1 MSTPRHS
8 LPITNP
14 SFTLDATP
22 MTARP
27 RFTASAAAV
36 LLLFAGCGGKTERTD
51 GKVDITFWHSFVAST
66 VPAFN
71 ELVKKF
77 EEDNPGISVRAQY
90 VPTGDALIQKLVTSV
105 QSHTAP
111 DISWIH
117 ADFIDKL
124 VEANAI
130 YRMDEFLSG
139 PDSLPRADLD
149 DIFPSLLQGA
159 TWKGTLYAMPME
171 ATSLAL
177 LYNRD
182 LFRRA
187 GLDPDHP
194 PANWDELV
202 DLARTLTVDQ
212 DHNGMPEQYGFFV
225 PVFPASGDLNIWMI
239 LQWTPFLWQA
249 GGAEMNPDQ
258 THVSFNSSAGV
269 RALALWRTLYEEM
282 NFSTF
287 GIAHDIGFA
296 SQRLAMVM
304 DGPWN
309 LPRYREIKE
318 FDWAVA
324 PLPAGPVKRAT
335 YVAGEHMAIFRQ
347 SAHPR
352 EAWTFVKWMLKPE
365 VQAMFSE
372 KSGYLPV
379 RKSTLELQSYKE
391 FLATDRALKAFIDQ
405 MAVAQGR
412 LPIDSHRIEINRF
425 LAEAIEKA
433 TLGKQDPKAML
444 DEAAAKSDALLQAAR
459 QISP

>member
-1 MSTPRHS
+1 MRS
-8 LPITNP
+8 LLRAGTFALAP
-14 SFTLDATP
+14 
-22 MTARP
+22 
-27 RFTASAAAV
+27 
-36 LLLFAGCGGKTERTD
+36 LLFLAGCGGKTGRTD
-51 GKVDITFWHSFVAST
+51 GRVEVTFWHSFVAST
-66 VPAFN
+66 VPAFD
-71 ELVKKF
+71 ELVRKF
-77 EEDNPGISVRAQY
+77 EQEHPGIAIKAQY

-124 VEANAI
+124 VEAKAI
-130 YRMDEFLSG
+130 YPIDEFLSG
-139 PDSLPRADLD
+139 PDSLSRAEVE
-149 DIFPSLLQGA
+149 DIFPPLLQA
-159 TWKGTLYAMPME
+159 ARWKGTLYALPME

-182 LFRRA
+182 LFRKA

-194 PANWDELV
+194 PATWEEL
-202 DLARTLTVDQ
+202 LACARRLTVDA
-212 DHNGMPEQYGFFV
+212 DGNGLPEQYGFYV

-249 GGAEMNPDQ
+249 GGTEINADQ
-258 THVSFNSSAGV
+258 THVLFNSNAGV
-269 RALALWRTLYEEM
+269 EALTLWRTLYDDM

-296 SQRLAMVM
+296 AQRLAMVM

-309 LPRYREIKE
+309 LPRYREIRK

-324 PLPAGPVKRAT
+324 PLPAGPVRRAT
-335 YVAGEHMAIFRQ
+335 YVAGEHLAIFRQ

-372 KSGYLPV
+372 RSGYLPV
-379 RKSTLELQSYKE
+379 RRATLDLPSYKNY
-391 FLATDRALKAFIDQ
+391 LAKDPALKAFVDQ
-405 MAVAQGR
+405 MAVGQAR
-412 LPIDSHRIEINRF
+412 LPIDAHRIEINRF

-433 TLGKQDPKAML
+433 TLGKQDPRAML
-444 DEAAAKSDALLQAAR
+444 DEAAAKSDALLG
-459 QISP
+459 SHP

>member
-1 MSTPRHS
+1 MKS
-8 LPITNP
+8 L
-14 SFTLDATP
+14 L
-22 MTARP
+22 
-27 RFTASAAAV
+27 RFAASV
-36 LLLFAGCGGKTERTD
+36 LVFILVVAGCGGKTERTD
-51 GKVDITFWHSFVAST
+51 GKVEITFWHSFVAST

-71 ELVKKF
+71 DLVRQF
-77 EEDNPGISVRAQY
+77 EAENPGIVIKAQY
-90 VPTGDALIQKLVTSV
+90 VPTGDGLIQKLVTSV

-124 VEANAI
+124 VEAGAI

-139 PDSLPRADLD
+139 PDSLSRADIE
-149 DIFPSLLQGA
+149 DIFPALLQGA

-177 LYNRD
+177 LYNKD
-182 LFRRA
+182 LFRKA

-194 PANWDELV
+194 PATWDELL
-202 DLARTLTVDQ
+202 DYARKLTVDE
-212 DHNGMPEQYGFFV
+212 DGNGLPDQYGFFV

-249 GGAEMNPDQ
+249 GGAEIDADQ
-258 THVSFNSSAGV
+258 THVLFNSTSGV
-269 RALALWRTLYEEM
+269 QALTLWRTLYQDL

-309 LPRYREIKE
+309 LPRYREITN

-347 SAHPR
+347 SAHPK

-365 VQAMFSE
+365 VQAMFSM

-379 RKSTLELQSYKE
+379 RKSTLSLQSYKDH
-391 FLATDRALKAFIDQ
+391 LASDRALKAYVDQ
-405 MAVAQGR
+405 MAVGQGR
-412 LPIDSHRIEINRF
+412 LPIDYHRIEINRY

-444 DEAAAKSDALLQAAR
+444 DEAAAKCDALLQSAR
-459 QISP
+459 ASKP